1 MGTDPVSHFI
11 QVRDGLRLHA
21 RLHGEPDDRRLPV
34 VCLPG
39 LSRTAEDFD
48 RLARHLAAEGRR
60 VLALDY
66 RGRGLSAWDPEPRN
80 YDLQVE
86 SNDIADVLTAL
97 GITRA
102 TFVGTSRGGL
112 HIMLLGALRPA
123 FLAAAVLN
131 DIGPVIDP
139 AGLTRIKG
147 YIGKAPPLPDWDAT
161 LAALKRIGAGH
172 FTDLDEAEWRAYA
185 ELTFQ
190 EKDGRIV
197 GRYDPGLMVNLAA
210 MDLDKVPEL
219 WPQFDGLA
227 ALPLLVVRGANSD
240 LLSPATAAI
249 MLARHPGAALVTVA
263 GQGHAPLLRD
273 APTIDRIAAFVA
285 RQDGQAGQVG

>member
-1 MGTDPVSHFI
+1 MDAAEPTSHFVT
-11 QVRDGLRLHA
+11 VRDGLRLHA
-21 RLHGEPDDRRLPV
+21 RQYGDPDDTRLAV

-66 RGRGLSAWDPEPRN
+66 RGRGLSDWDPEPKN

-97 GITRA
+97 GVGRA

-139 AGLTRIKG
+139 TGLARIKG
-147 YIGKAPPLPDWDAT
+147 YIGKAPPLADWDAA
-161 LAALKRIGAGH
+161 LAALQRIGAGH
-172 FTDLDEAEWRAYA
+172 FTDLNEAEWRAYA
-185 ELTFQ
+185 RLTFQ
-190 EKDGRIV
+190 EKEGRIV

-210 MDLDKVPEL
+210 MDLGKVPEL
-219 WPQFDGLA
+219 WPQFDGLS

-240 LLSPATAAI
+240 LLSPETAAA
-249 MLARHPGAALVTVA
+249 MLARHPGAELVTVP

-273 APTIDRIAAFVA
+273 APTMARIAAFVG
-285 RQDGQAGQVG
+285 RQDGRAG